1 MLRFFCLCTLLLSAG
16 FARAQQPC
24 DFPPVKQQIDL
35 VLEQNAEQ
43 FRREVRDGWDSIEV
57 LNRMVSE
64 DIRRKIDACRF
75 YVAEYLTKR
84 GFPPAH

>member
-1 MLRFFCLCTLLLSAG
+1 MLLLGPAAV
-16 FARAQQPC
+16 ARAQQPC
-24 DFPPVKQQIDL
+24 DFPPVKRQIDV
-35 VLEQNAEQ
+35 VLDDKQKAEQ
-43 FRREVRDGWDSIEV
+43 FRHDVTDGWDSIEV

-64 DIRRKIDACRF
+64 DMRQKIDACRF